1 MVKKIILIITGIST
15 ILFGLFLSVS
25 ILLYTIKENDT
36 NGYYY
41 LIASITIK
49 LIGIYI
55 LKSDLIEKRKPNK
68 NS

>member
-1 MVKKIILIITGIST
+1 MAKKLIVIITGISI

-49 LIGIYI
+49 LVGIYI
-55 LKSDLIEKRKPNK
+55 LKSDLIKKRKRDIN
-68 NS
+68 N